1 MKLNGRNFRSRFALP
16 FCALLSLTAGLLS
29 SSARPYEVG
38 DIVTN
43 FTVYTRVKWTSPA
56 GKIFMAGSPI
66 RLSDFAGQ
74 IVFFEFFDPT

>member
-1 MKLNGRNFRSRFALP
+1 MKSNGNIRSSSPRYL
-16 FCALLSLTAGLLS
+16 CVLLLSLTAGLLS
-29 SSARPYEVG
+29 SSALPYQVG